1 MVGQLID
8 DCSYEILRLAVL
20 FSFSVRLVS
29 CSSFDESVFIIL
41 VALDQFNQTI
51 LMEPDLVAR
60 GLLIS
65 EEVADLDALIN
76 VE

>member
-29 CSSFDESVFIIL
+29 CSSFDEFVFIIL
-41 VALDQFNQTI
+41 VALDQFNQAI
-51 LMEPDLVAR
+51 RMEPDLVASR
-60 GLLIS
+60 LLIS
-65 EEVADLDALIN
+65 EEVANLDALIN